1 MCPTCRFLLVDFIF
15 DVYLIKAGRGQF
27 ILETGNKLT
36 LNLPHWV
43 GCRIFNGGM
52 NGILRKWYES
62 ITSWH
67 LLIMFSVSH
76 TTCSLIFVNWT
87 YESMQQDRTWQSLF
101 THKLLLSL
109 KSAMFFFS
117 CLNNILLILYP
128 KSVGKQIQFI
138 ANFPEMYWPTKQE
151 TFRFWNMHC
160 HLAFKSKNLP

>member
-1 MCPTCRFLLVDFIF
+1 MSPTCRFLLVDFF
-15 DVYLIKAGRGQF
+15 LIKAGRGQF

-36 LNLPHWV
+36 PNLPHWV

-52 NGILRKWYES
+52 NAILRKWYES

-67 LLIMFSVSH
+67 LLIMFSFSH

-109 KSAMFFFS
+109 KSTMFFF
-117 CLNNILLILYP
+117 LLKQHIADFIPKVCRETDSLY
-128 KSVGKQIQFI
+128 SQFS
-138 ANFPEMYWPTKQE
+138 
-151 TFRFWNMHC
+151 WNV
-160 HLAFKSKNLP
+160 LAHKARDI